1 MLFQGCSGKCIID
14 RMKGAGCPQ
23 SIIEKVMACESVGEA
38 VRVLSVYRACLLDG
52 AGATRRQVERLD
64 CLISTLGREYD
75 LN

>member
-23 SIIEKVMACESVGEA
+23 SIIEKVMACESVDEA

>member
-1 MLFQGCSGKCIID
+1 MLFSGCSGKCVID

-23 SIIEKVMACESVGEA
+23 SIIDKVMASSSADEA